1 MVAATALLD
10 TLSMPS
16 TDGVDNVYH
25 QLKNI
30 LGIATK
36 QQAESTLQRWAE
48 VSVLSLGHSKA
59 S

>member
-16 TDGVDNVYH
+16 TDGVDKVYH

>member
-1 MVAATALLD
+1 MAAATALLD
-10 TLSMPS
+10 TLSVPS
-16 TDGVDNVYH
+16 TDGVDKVYH